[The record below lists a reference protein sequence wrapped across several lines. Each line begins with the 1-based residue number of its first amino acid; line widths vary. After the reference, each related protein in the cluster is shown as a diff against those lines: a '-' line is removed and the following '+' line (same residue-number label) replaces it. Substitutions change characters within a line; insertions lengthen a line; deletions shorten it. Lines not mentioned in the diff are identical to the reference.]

1 MCCRRIVFP
10 PFPSSAAVWLLSLPP
25 ALRPDVHS
33 SPFVIPESR
42 VTAAVWLR
50 AELIKREL
58 ATADE
63 LVVDEAGE
71 AAMTAFNAA
80 KERAAASI
88 AASKVVREAEIKRDR
103 VAAAL
108 NAAQHNEANAGLKRQ
123 LAQGR
128 LTLADMQVK
137 VAKAATP
144 LMSEKATSKTVP
156 LRATLDA
163 FLRPAPP
170 K

>member
-1 MCCRRIVFP
+1 MP
-10 PFPSSAAVWLLSLPP
+10 LLRTETIHGWPCKFYDNDVVVVGTTTGRFSIKLP
-25 ALRPDVHS
+25 ASEDTWFATR
-33 SPFVIPESR
+33 
-42 VTAAVWLR
+42 LR